1 MVCQILWNTSH
12 VFVSKAVKTQCFCS
26 DVVFVGCDLI
36 WAIRVLV
43 VHVLS
48 KTGRTLYTVCSLP
61 IKQENDHPPQTVH
74 CIFELGVMA
83 LG

>member
-1 MVCQILWNTSH
+1 M
-12 VFVSKAVKTQCFCS
+12 FVSEGCKNTMFCS

-48 KTGRTLYTVCSLP
+48 KTGRALYTVCSLP
-61 IKQENDHPPQTVH
+61 IKHENYHPPQTVR
-74 CIFELGVMA
+74 CIFELG
-83 LG
+83 GYG

>member
-1 MVCQILWNTSH
+1 M
-12 VFVSKAVKTQCFCS
+12 FVSKAVKTQCFCS
-26 DVVFVGCDLI
+26 DVVFGGCDLI

-48 KTGRTLYTVCSLP
+48 KTGRALYTACSLP
-61 IKQENDHPPQTVH
+61 IKHENDHPPQTVR
-74 CIFELGVMA
+74 CIFELGVIV